1 MISFKS
7 NKPVANT
14 VSASNSLNS
23 KILITG
29 AENSLARFLAYG
41 LLDAGAQVSVQA
53 VSLDTYLALKSNF
66 PAVQHSF
73 ADPRFAEMIGTLAPD
88 IILHASTESSRDS
101 SAQAPLAAFNRIVEK
116 TAVLCD
122 VVRRNSASTRVVLM
136 SSTDVYGE
144 CAVAMNESAALDPV
158 SMNGRYFAMAEE
170 ILQDFE
176 RCYDLKATILRIAST
191 YGPAV
196 GTNPVHDL
204 LFNLLG
210 PQGTNIKY
218 HFEPNATRD
227 IIHAAD
233 VLQAVKLVLSNPTE
247 AIYNIASGHSMTM
260 GELNTHLCS
269 ILELP
274 NMGSCASPTF
284 IEATHQ
290 HFDANRITSLG
301 FRPQVPLIEG
311 LRGYAAWWSGM
322 KAA

>member
-7 NKPVANT
+7 DKPVANNVT
-14 VSASNSLNS
+14 VSNGLNS

-29 AENSLARFLAYG
+29 AENTLARFLAYG
-41 LLDAGAQVSVQA
+41 LFDAGAQVSVQA
-53 VSLDTYLALKSNF
+53 VSPDAFLALKPNF
-66 PAVQHSF
+66 PAIQHSF
-73 ADPRFAEMIGTLAPD
+73 ADPRFAEMLATLAPD
-88 IILHASTESSRDS
+88 IILHALAESPRESS
-101 SAQAPLAAFNRIVEK
+101 AHVPLAAFNRIAEK

-122 VVRRNSASTRVVLM
+122 VVRRNSPDTRMVLM

-144 CAVAMNESAALDPV
+144 CPVAKSEGAPLAPV
-158 SMNGRYFAMAEE
+158 SMNGRYFAMAEQ
-170 ILQDFE
+170 ILQDFSG
-176 RCYDLKATILRIAST
+176 CYNMKSTVLRIAST

-196 GTNPVHDL
+196 RTNPVCDL

-218 HFEPNATRD
+218 NFDPNATRD
-227 IIHAAD
+227 ITHAAD

-274 NMGSCASPTF
+274 NTGSNGEPTF
-284 IEATHQ
+284 IEAMYQ
-290 HFDANRITSLG
+290 HFDVNKIMSLG
-301 FRPQVPLIEG
+301 FKPQVPLIEG